1 MQNVYAIDLSKDG
14 EVRGVLATVPQEHG
28 SQDPQQ
34 GLWRFNDSRAAPGG
48 QIIAGRYTLMDVSQ
62 RSQWNAYTAK

>member
-1 MQNVYAIDLSKDG
+1 MAGVQNVYAIDLSKDG
-14 EVRGVLATVPQEHG
+14 EVRGVLATVPEAHG

-48 QIIAGRYTLMDVSQ
+48 QIIAGRYSLVNVSEC
-62 RSQWNAYTAK
+62 SQ